1 MASAGFDP
9 GVLRDAYD
17 AVAEEY
23 AQKFGDDLEGLPL
36 DTELLRSLAVVA
48 QSLPMPGSGAPQ
60 GGPVPGSG
68 TPQGGLVLDV
78 GCGPAQGG
86 GYLAARGIPVLGLD
100 LSAGM
105 LAAAVA
111 RHGGVGLRAACAD
124 MRRLPLR
131 DRCCAGVTSFYA
143 LHHLPREDLAL
154 VLNEFRRVL
163 RPGAGLLLATHE
175 GTGEYVAN
183 DDLGIRGTLYAAPEL
198 DRAIADAGFADVRVR
213 RRDPLPHERQSGRLY
228 VTATAP

>member
-9 GVLRDAYD
+9 AVLRDAYD
-17 AVAEEY
+17 AVAPEY
-23 AQKFGDDLEGLPL
+23 ARNFGDDLENLPL
-36 DTELLRSLAVVA
+36 DTELLRRLAAVA
-48 QSLPMPGSGAPQ
+48 QGLPVLDSGSGA
-60 GGPVPGSG
+60 
-68 TPQGGLVLDV
+68 PQGGLVLDV

-111 RHGGVGLRAACAD
+111 RHGRVGLRAACAD

-198 DRAIADAGFADVRVR
+198 ERAIADAGFADVRVR

-228 VTATAP
+228 VTATWADSAFRTGPQ